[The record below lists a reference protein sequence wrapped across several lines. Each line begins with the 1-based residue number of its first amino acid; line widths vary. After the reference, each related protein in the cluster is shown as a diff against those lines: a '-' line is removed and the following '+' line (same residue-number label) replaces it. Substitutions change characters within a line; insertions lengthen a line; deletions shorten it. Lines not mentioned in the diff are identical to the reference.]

1 MTQKLLVVD
10 ENSTI
15 QRVIKLAFKD
25 EAIQVVTVP
34 RGRDALQQIES
45 DPPDIVLAD
54 NGREVAA
61 FMKTRPALAGIPVVL
76 LKGAFDE
83 PGDGTDDARGCDAVL
98 MKPLQPDAMIDRV
111 KRLLS
116 RRRTPAAEKRPLP
129 LAPPAAVV
137 DADAYR
143 PDSELE
149 LDRYFDTLAAAFSS
163 TEHGASASSLS
174 HLDQGLV
181 QGWMHSMFPPGA
193 APAAQ
198 SGRAPDPGATPKV
211 NAKIDASSEQL
222 IELITQRVLDRLAD
236 RVTRATAAEL
246 VARLSR
252 WLLVD
257 EVERS
262 RA

>member
-10 ENSTI
+10 ENTTI

-25 EAIQVVTVP
+25 EPIQVVTVP
-34 RGRDALQQIES
+34 RGRDPLEQIET

-61 FMKTRPALAGIPVVL
+61 FLKTRPALSRIPVIL
-76 LKGAFDE
+76 LKGAFDD
-83 PGDGTDDARGCDAVL
+83 PGDGTDDALGCDAVL

-116 RRRTPAAEKRPLP
+116 RRKAPAAAKRPP
-129 LAPPAAVV
+129 ASPAPPAASS
-137 DADAYR
+137 DAGR

-149 LDRYFDTLAAAFSS
+149 LDRYFDNLAAAFSG
-163 TEHGASASSLS
+163 TEHGASAPSL
-174 HLDQGLV
+174 DD
-181 QGWMHSMFPPGA
+181 GWMHSILPPRDATAPTQSRPARDSGA
-193 APAAQ
+193 
-198 SGRAPDPGATPKV
+198 DPRVEAR
-211 NAKIDASSEQL
+211 IDASSEQL

>member
-10 ENSTI
+10 ENTTI

-25 EAIQVVTVP
+25 EPIQVVTVP
-34 RGRDALQQIES
+34 RGRDPFEQIEA

-61 FMKTRPALAGIPVVL
+61 FMKTRPALSRIPVVL

-83 PGDGTDDARGCDAVL
+83 PGDGTEDALGCDGVL
-98 MKPLQPDAMIDRV
+98 MKPLQPDEMIDRV

-116 RRRTPAAEKRPLP
+116 RRKTRPVEKRTPTPQ
-129 LAPPAAVV
+129 PPPSPQPSPAHPERV
-137 DADAYR
+137 
-143 PDSELE
+143 DSEME
-149 LDRYFDTLAAAFSS
+149 LDRYFDNLAVAFSG
-163 TEHGASASSLS
+163 TEHGASAQSL
-174 HLDQGLV
+174 DE
-181 QGWMHSMFPPGA
+181 GWMHSIFPPG
-193 APAAQ
+193 
-198 SGRAPDPGATPKV
+198 SVGRSPQGRPAPDSAVNQTAKV
-211 NAKIDASSEQL
+211 DASSEQL

-246 VARLSR
+246 VARLSK
-252 WLLVD
+252 WLLLD